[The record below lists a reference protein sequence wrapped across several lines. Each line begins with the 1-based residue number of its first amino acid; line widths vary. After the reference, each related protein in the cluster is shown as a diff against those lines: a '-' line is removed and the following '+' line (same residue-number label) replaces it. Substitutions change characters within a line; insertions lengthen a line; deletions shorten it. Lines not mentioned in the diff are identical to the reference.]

1 MGPRARQTRDFFH
14 AYTSDEECVS
24 NQRAM
29 APPRHGFSAHYRS
42 PSFLGDQDEL
52 IEGLLKFWRLHV
64 VGEAAEAD
72 ISPTS
77 ID

>member
-1 MGPRARQTRDFFH
+1 
-14 AYTSDEECVS
+14 
-24 NQRAM
+24 M

-42 PSFLGDQDEL
+42 PSFLGDLDEL
-52 IEGLLKFWRLHV
+52 IEGLLKFRRLHV
-64 VGEAAEAD
+64 VGEAAEAG

>member
-1 MGPRARQTRDFFH
+1 VWPRARQTHDFFH
-14 AYTSDEECVS
+14 AQTSDQECIS
-24 NQRAM
+24 YQRAM
-29 APPRHGFSAHYRS
+29 APPRHGFSTHYRS
-42 PSFLGDQDEL
+42 PSFLGDLDEL

-64 VGEAAEAD
+64 VGEAAEAG